1 MDIELRHLRYV
12 VAVADA
18 GTTVEAARRLRV
30 AQPSLSQQIRAVEQ
44 RLGVPLFRRG
54 PRGMAP
60 TPAGE
65 AFVAGA
71 RRTLAELDAAVAAA
85 RDAPVPVR
93 VGVCA
98 GVPTGLL
105 TEVGSALH
113 RTSTDIS
120 YEPHDSAQQAELLR
134 RGDLA
139 YGILRPPVD
148 DDGLTLLPVREEP
161 LGVVVPPG
169 HPLAGAAVDWPALA
183 GYRLLW
189 FPDSR
194 APGYAAAVLAHL
206 AAHGWTPRTQVAQYR
221 GHALFVHALSAAADL
236 VALRPRDA
244 VASSTEL
251 VWVPFADDPP
261 REVLAL
267 AARTDGPWAA
277 HLVDLTR
284 RRPTER
290 ENP

>member
-18 GTTVEAARRLRV
+18 GTTVEAARRLLV
-30 AQPSLSQQIRAVEQ
+30 AQPSLSQQVRAVE
-44 RLGVPLFRRG
+44 RHLGVPLFRRG
-54 PRGMAP
+54 PRGMTP

-85 RDAPVPVR
+85 RDAPLPVR
-93 VGVCA
+93 VGVCS
-98 GVPTGLL
+98 GVPTALL
-105 TEVGSALH
+105 AEVA
-113 RTSTDIS
+113 STLRRDVGDRADVG
-120 YEPHDSAQQAELLR
+120 YEPVDSARQGELLR
-134 RGDLA
+134 RGELA

-148 DDGLTLLPVREEP
+148 DDLAAVPVRDRP

-169 HPLAGAAVDWPALA
+169 HPLAATPVDWPALA

-189 FPDSR
+189 FPESR

-206 AAHGWTPRTQVAQYR
+206 AAHGWTPRTQAAPYR
-221 GHALFVHALSAAADL
+221 GHALFVHALTAAPDL

-244 VASSTEL
+244 VAGGTDL
-251 VWVPFADDPP
+251 VWVPFATDPP
-261 REVLAL
+261 REVLVL
-267 AARTDGPWAA
+267 AAYPGGPWAA
-277 HLVDLTR
+277 GLDAWR
-284 RRPTER
+284 
-290 ENP
+290 